1 MSAPK
6 RATPAPDH
14 DAERRQRLPALRAR
28 VRREAGAVRTSGDW
42 AACLRLAALMPGDFA
57 NVLLLRA
64 QCPGAVA
71 VRSYGEWAAAGR
83 QVRRGEKG
91 IEIFRVPPLPAPQRP
106 QDSAPAEGEPPTWR
120 DADQVD
126 YVFDVSQTTGRPTAV
141 PAGLPPP
148 GPARAGLWDALRH
161 LARREGFTVELE
173 HGAPLDGTTFWAA
186 RRIRLLPGLTTEQAV
201 WALAHQLGHILLHD
215 KPGYHSPGVTTAGC
229 TGLRKAEADAV
240 AYVTCARHGV
250 APAGE
255 LTHPGSW
262 AGTDPRA
269 QPAEAILAAG
279 QRIATAAA
287 RVTRHTDRALHGDDP
302 APATASA
309 KPAPPASRQAPGRPA
324 AVARPRAAATP
335 RAATR
340 ATEAGPPADPAAT
353 TTARRILQRAR
364 DFYSAQL
371 AGSWAPAYL
380 ETRGISAAVAA
391 EWHIGHAPAA
401 WTALADHLRGLGFSD
416 SDIEAAGVARRS
428 KRGTLIDV
436 FRDRVVLPVVG
447 EHGDVAGF
455 IGRVH
460 PDRESP
466 DVPRYLNSPESASF
480 RKGSLL
486 FGLHHGREA
495 LAQGAVPVLVEGPFD
510 AIAVSIADPGG
521 HVGLAP
527 CGTALSSR
535 QAELVSRAVDL
546 PRTGILACFDA
557 DAAGRK
563 AGVRAYGILRPH
575 TPKLQTAKL
584 NAKDPA
590 KVFEQ
595 DGPQALRAALREDR
609 EPLSAVIIDVRIAK
623 WDRFLDHIEGRYRAM
638 HSTAVLVAELLPEQ
652 TAAQVRKITAGRKI
666 VLYDDVASPV
676 DSPELT
682 RIAQILP
689 ADTLYQVT
697 RAAVALDFDVTE
709 VLAAVANAVTEG
721 ARSPKGR
728 APRRDDRDLARPSPA
743 LQAPR
748 LASTSFPSG
757 ELPSPASAVRAA
769 SATGPRPQPSAARR
783 GTRR

>member
-6 RATPAPDH
+6 PTAPAPDR
-14 DAERRQRLPALRAR
+14 DAERRQRLPALSAL

-91 IEIFRVPPLPAPQRP
+91 IEIFRVPPLPAPLRP
-106 QDSAPAEGEPPTWR
+106 QDSAPAEGGTPTWR
-120 DADQVD
+120 DADHVD
-126 YVFDVSQTTGRPTAV
+126 YLFDVSQTTGQPTAV
-141 PAGLPPP
+141 PAALPPP
-148 GPARAGLWDALRH
+148 GPAPAGLWDALRH

-173 HGAPLDGTTFWAA
+173 HGAPVNGTTLWAA
-186 RRIRLLPGLTTEQAV
+186 RRIRLLPSLTTEQAV
-201 WALAHQLGHILLHD
+201 WALAHQLGHVLLHD
-215 KPGYHSPGVTTAGC
+215 KPGGHSPGVTTTGC

-240 AYVTCARHGV
+240 AYITCARHGV

-255 LTHPGSW
+255 LAHPGTW

-287 RVTRHTDRALHGDDP
+287 RVIRHTDRALHGDGP

-309 KPAPPASRQAPGRPA
+309 KLTPPAAARQAPGRPA
-324 AVARPRAAATP
+324 AVAQPRAAAAP
-335 RAATR
+335 RAAARPTDDR
-340 ATEAGPPADPAAT
+340 PQDPAAT
-353 TTARRILQRAR
+353 ATARRILQRAR
-364 DFYSAQL
+364 DFYTAQL
-371 AGSWAPAYL
+371 AGSWVPAYL
-380 ETRGISAAVAA
+380 ETRSISAAVAA
-391 EWHIGHAPAA
+391 EWLIGHAPAA
-401 WTALADHLRGLGFSD
+401 WTALADHLRSLGFSD

-428 KRGTLIDV
+428 RRGTLIDV

-486 FGLHHGREA
+486 FGLHQGREA
-495 LAQGAVPVLVEGPFD
+495 LARGAVPVLVEGPFD

-527 CGTALSSR
+527 CGTALTPR
-535 QAELVSRAVDL
+535 QAELVSQAVDL

-563 AGVRAYGILRPH
+563 AAVRAYGLLRPY

-590 KVFEQ
+590 RVFEQ
-595 DGPQALRAALREDR
+595 DGPQGLHAALRQDR
-609 EPLSAVIIDVRIAK
+609 EPLSAVIIDARIAK

-638 HSTAVLVAELLPEQ
+638 HSTAALVAELLPEQ
-652 TAAQVRKITAGRKI
+652 AAAQVRQVTAGQEI
-666 VLYDDVASPV
+666 ALYDDFASPA
-676 DSPELT
+676 DSPDLI

-697 RAAVALDFDVTE
+697 RAAVALDHDVTE

-721 ARSPKGR
+721 ARSPKGH
-728 APRRDDRDLARPSPA
+728 APQHDDRDRARPSPT
-743 LQAPR
+743 LLAPR
-748 LASTSFPSG
+748 LADTSFPPG

-769 SATGPRPQPSAARR
+769 SATGPRPQPCTTRR
-783 GTRR
+783 GTPR